1 MDHVFSP
8 SFELAKYRTQSP
20 TEKLGHCDIA
30 LRLFFGG
37 RCDGPA
43 RPQGVAGIDQ
53 PAFDTA
59 VGLGVL
65 YISRRNHGRAIDQ
78 RER

>member
-8 SFELAKYRTQSP
+8 SFELAKYRTHSP
-20 TEKLGHCDIA
+20 IEKLGHCDIA
-30 LRLFFGG
+30 LRLFFDG

-43 RPQGVAGIDQ
+43 RSQGVAGIDQ

-59 VGLGVL
+59 ERWCVAQDDEQRAGLRPCSV
-65 YISRRNHGRAIDQ
+65 Q
-78 RER
+78 